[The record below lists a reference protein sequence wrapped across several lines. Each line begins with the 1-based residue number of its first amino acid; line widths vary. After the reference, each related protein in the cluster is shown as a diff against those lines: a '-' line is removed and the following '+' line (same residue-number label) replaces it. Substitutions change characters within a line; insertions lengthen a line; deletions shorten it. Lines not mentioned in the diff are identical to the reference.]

1 MQASNALTQYRLQ
14 AADLEV
20 LLALTRTGTLAEAA
34 RRLAVD
40 ASTVFRSVQRIERQL
55 GMRLF
60 ERSRN
65 GYLPSEQALTIAQ
78 HAERIETELE
88 AARAA
93 ALRPGDAVAGLVRI
107 TTTDTLAHGLVLPHL
122 ARLKSQHTELR
133 LELNATN
140 ELVNLTRRD
149 ADIAIRATR
158 RPPDHLVGRR
168 LGVLRVAVYGRA
180 QCLQGRVGPLDGY
193 PWIAPDEALP
203 EHPTVRWR
211 RKLLPRVTPMLLV
224 NSISMVVDAVVAGL
238 GIGALPVFLAERHA
252 GLQALTEPLPECET
266 EIWLLTHPE
275 SRHLRRIA
283 AVASH
288 LAEHIALP

>member
-1 MQASNALTQYRLQ
+1 MQANHAPTQYRLQ

-55 GMRLF
+55 GLRLF

-65 GYLPSEQALTIAQ
+65 GYLPSEQTLAIAQ
-78 HAERIETELE
+78 HAERIEAELE

-93 ALRPGDAVAGLVRI
+93 ARRPGDAVAGLVRI
-107 TTTDTLAHGLVLPHL
+107 TTTDTLAQGLVLPHL
-122 ARLKSQHTELR
+122 GSLKARHPELR
-133 LELNATN
+133 LEVNATN

-158 RPPDHLVGRR
+158 RPPDHLVGRK

-180 QCLQGRVGPLDGY
+180 ECLQGSVGPLDGY

-211 RKLLPRVTPMLLV
+211 RKQLPRVTPMLML

-238 GIGALPVFLAERHA
+238 GIAAIPIFLAERHA
-252 GLQALTEPLPECET
+252 GLRALTEPLADCET
-266 EIWLLTHPE
+266 EMWLLTHPE

-283 AVASH
+283 TVASH
-288 LAEHIALP
+288 LIDHIAMP

>member
-1 MQASNALTQYRLQ
+1 MQESNASTQYRLQ

-55 GMRLF
+55 GTRLF
-60 ERSRN
+60 ERSRS
-65 GYLPSEQALTIAQ
+65 GYLPSEQALAIAQ
-78 HAERIETELE
+78 HAERIEAELE

-93 ALRPGDAVAGLVRI
+93 SQRPGDAVAGLVRI
-107 TTTDTLAHGLVLPHL
+107 TTTDTLAHGLVVPHL
-122 ARLKSQHTELR
+122 GSLKARHPQLR

-140 ELVNLTRRD
+140 EVVNLTRRD
-149 ADIAIRATR
+149 ADIALRATR

-180 QCLQGRVGPLDGY
+180 ECLQGRIGPLEDY

-203 EHPTVRWR
+203 EHPSVRWR
-211 RKLLPRVTPMLLV
+211 RRQLPRVAPMLLV
-224 NSISMVVDAVVAGL
+224 NSISMVVDAVAAGL
-238 GIGALPVFLAERHA
+238 GIGIVPVFLAERQA
-252 GLQALTEPLPECET
+252 GLQALTEPLADCET

-283 AVASH
+283 TVASH
-288 LAEHIALP
+288 LAERITLP